1 LDIVWIFFG
10 YFLSRAKDFKRLSK
24 SASMLWIEFLQ
35 KIIDNEKCNFG
46 KVHKERFL
54 KIFGHEDSRKY
65 NVEQA
70 EIARNFYS
78 AECDPTDFGGYLTAI
93 YQAMEPLN
101 LKLLKSPKGRPSGS
115 TRKYYHVHVWLR
127 QLYEAEQG
135 SIECQQQASAP
146 MLTTEHALHEQLKK
160 FNYFPQQ
167 GQFCDVVNQ
176 ERCSAFLVRVDG
188 EATQTWL
195 VRRLA
200 EEIPNFLSSKRVA
213 INVMGRYPNA
223 DLFTE
228 LAQGIL
234 GTISRSEPEDIV
246 GRVAELC
253 RTKNITIAL
262 YGISGLEPEDWECL
276 RDFWE
281 RLVKAVDQGK
291 CTLLLTEDTDFSCSV
306 VLPELHQLTAWETV
320 PINLWNTWVDRDEVQ
335 ELCRSCSRSVP
346 DRPFRG
352 TPPIKPGRA
361 LERICHEFDISEPV
375 IRVMTD
381 KIWNLAA

>member
-1 LDIVWIFFG
+1 
-10 YFLSRAKDFKRLSK
+10 
-24 SASMLWIEFLQ
+24 MLWIEFLQ
-35 KIIDNEKCNFG
+35 KIVNDEKCNFG
-46 KVHKERFL
+46 RGAKERFP
-54 KIFGHEDSRKY
+54 KIFGYEDSKKY
-65 NVEQA
+65 DVEQFQL
-70 EIARNFYS
+70 ARNFYS
-78 AECDPTDFGGYLTAI
+78 AEFDQEQFGEYLREI
-93 YQAMEPLN
+93 YKAMEPLN
-101 LKLLKSPKGRPSGS
+101 PELLKGGRGRPKGPKTKAYR
-115 TRKYYHVHVWLR
+115 VHVWLR

-135 SIECQQQASAP
+135 SLECPQQASAP

-176 ERCSAFLVRVDG
+176 ALCSAFLVRVDG
-188 EATQTWL
+188 AATQTWL